1 MSIKQNKKSKHSF
14 FMSLALL
21 QAYKCLGNT
30 KENPAVGC
38 VIVKEGSIISAGFT
52 GKSGRPHAEFNAIN
66 NSNKNIKN
74 SDLYVTLEP
83 CSHYG
88 KTPPCVNNIIK
99 SKIKRVYFSVKD
111 PDVRTYNKSKNRL
124 KKSKIDVKDGF
135 LLSETK
141 NFYKSYF
148 KFKNSEV
155 PFVTG
160 KIAISKD
167 YYTINRKKRWI
178 TNQFSRGRVHFM
190 RSIHDCILTG
200 INTVIKDNPDLTCR
214 IPGLENN
221 SPTRIILDKNLKIP
235 MSSNI
240 LKNSNRYQTIIFYNK
255 SNNKIDNLKK
265 LRIKV
270 IKSPLDSFGNF
281 DLKKVLLK
289 IKKLGFSRIFLES
302 GIKLT
307 YNFLSEKLI
316 DDFKLFISD
325 RKIGSNGR
333 ASFKKCMNVY
343 LNNKKFIN
351 EKVNLFGDKLLTY
364 RLK

>member
-1 MSIKQNKKSKHSF
+1 
-14 FMSLALL
+14 MSLALL

>member
-1 MSIKQNKKSKHSF
+1 
-14 FMSLALL
+14 MSLALL
-21 QAYKCLGNT
+21 QANRCLGNT

-38 VIVKEGSIISAGFT
+38 VIVKEGSIITAGFT
-52 GKSGRPHAEFNAIN
+52 GKNGRPHAEYNAISS
-66 NSNKNIKN
+66 SNHNIKN

-88 KTPPCVNNIIK
+88 KTPPCVNSIIK

-124 KKSKIDVKDGF
+124 KKSKIDVKDGI

-141 NFYKSYF
+141 DFYKSYF
-148 KFKNSEV
+148 KFKNNKI

-160 KIAISKD
+160 KIAISRD
-167 YYTINRKKRWI
+167 YYTINKKKRWI
-178 TNQFSRGRVHFM
+178 TNEFSRGRVHFM

-200 INTVIKDNPDLTCR
+200 INTVIEDNPDLTCR
-214 IPGLENN
+214 IPGLESY
-221 SPTRIILDKNLKIP
+221 SPARIVLDKNLKIP

-240 LKNSNRYQTIIFYNK
+240 IKNSNKYQTIIFYN
-255 SNNKIDNLKK
+255 SQNNNKINNLKK
-265 LRIKV
+265 LKIKL
-270 IKSPLDSFGNF
+270 IRNSLNSFGNF

-307 YNFLSEKLI
+307 YNFLSDKLI
-316 DDFKLFISD
+316 DDFQLFISGQ
-325 RKIGSNGR
+325 KLKSNGKG
-333 ASFKKCMNVY
+333 SFKKCMNVY

-351 EKVNLFGDKLLTY
+351 QKVNLFGDKLLTY